1 MVTDTLNRLYA
12 KLIYANNRLNAKLIL
27 KDIAASTERLCT
39 AFVYNSQ
46 SSNGVQNIMSK
57 LFKHYKLL
65 TKAVWPYAT
74 LKLYTKLKGLTY
86 HETATLHIANLFVT
100 SIAKPMT
107 QY

>member
-1 MVTDTLNRLYA
+1 MHGVWKETFNRLYA

-27 KDIAASTERLCT
+27 KDIAVSTKRLCT

-74 LKLYTKLKGLTY
+74 LKLYTM
-86 HETATLHIANLFVT
+86 A
-100 SIAKPMT
+100 
-107 QY
+107 

>member
-1 MVTDTLNRLYA
+1 MMEGLKKEHVVHEVFHFYVNRLYA

-27 KDIAASTERLCT
+27 KDIAASTKRLCT

-65 TKAVWPYAT
+65 TKAVWPYT
-74 LKLYTKLKGLTY
+74 MLKLYTK
-86 HETATLHIANLFVT
+86 A
-100 SIAKPMT
+100 
-107 QY
+107 

>member
-1 MVTDTLNRLYA
+1 MSLNRLYA

-27 KDIAASTERLCT
+27 KDIAASTKRLCT

-74 LKLYTKLKGLTY
+74 LKLYTK
-86 HETATLHIANLFVT
+86 A
-100 SIAKPMT
+100 
-107 QY
+107 